1 MKYFDIRE
9 EDVCGQEVS
18 ERGLKGRKNGGF

>member
-1 MKYFDIRE
+1 MKYFEMRKV
-9 EDVCGQEVS
+9 DVCVQDVS